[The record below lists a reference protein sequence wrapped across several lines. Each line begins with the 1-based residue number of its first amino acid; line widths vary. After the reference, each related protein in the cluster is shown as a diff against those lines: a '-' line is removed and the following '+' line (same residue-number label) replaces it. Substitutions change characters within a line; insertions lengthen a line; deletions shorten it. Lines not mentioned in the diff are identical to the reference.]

1 MLCVG
6 PLLFGG
12 VYPFGFLFL
21 SSVSALCLVL
31 WCIILLRNSRYRL
44 LWPPV
49 CWLVLVFLSY
59 GLWRYRFSDSLILAE
74 NEVLRLLL
82 LASAFFLSVNFLYR
96 QDTLQVLVLFLI
108 FMATLVASYGIFQV
122 LTHSDAVWHL
132 TKPSQ
137 YGNRATGTYFCPNHL
152 AGFLEMMLPLGLAYL
167 FAGRLNATFKVF
179 LGYACL
185 VISVG
190 IGLTL
195 SRGGV
200 LATGVSV
207 LLFLF

>member
-1 MLCVG
+1 M
-6 PLLFGG
+6 
-12 VYPFGFLFL
+12 
-21 SSVSALCLVL
+21 
-31 WCIILLRNSRYRL
+31 
-44 LWPPV
+44 
-49 CWLVLVFLSY
+49 
-59 GLWRYRFSDSLILAE
+59 
-74 NEVLRLLL
+74 
-82 LASAFFLSVNFLYR
+82 
-96 QDTLQVLVLFLI
+96 
-108 FMATLVASYGIFQV
+108 

-152 AGFLEMMLPLGLAYL
+152 AGFLEMVLPLGLAYL

-207 LLFLF
+207 LVFLFWLLGHRKYRAQASSHSLG